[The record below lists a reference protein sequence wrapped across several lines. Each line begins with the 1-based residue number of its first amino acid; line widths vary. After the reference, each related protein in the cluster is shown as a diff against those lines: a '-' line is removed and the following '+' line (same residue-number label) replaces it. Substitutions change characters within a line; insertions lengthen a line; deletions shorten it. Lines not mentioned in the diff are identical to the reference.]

1 MSVIWSPFLLLYQ
14 NTFTC
19 FCYANFVMP
28 LDVFRYS
35 PSLRKWPCLGVF
47 HGTCPQGV
55 FGHSRRFP
63 ALHAWQ
69 TQALQQ
75 TCKCLPAAPDWM
87 DAICGLSAARFQT
100 GPGGS
105 SGKISLK
112 TCWVRNK
119 PHGCWICVDFNS
131 TTGSFYTF
139 SGFSRSGKSHWT
151 SLICLK

>member
-19 FCYANFVMP
+19 FCCANFVMP

-55 FGHSRRFP
+55 FGHLHRFP

-69 TQALQQ
+69 KQALQQ

-87 DAICGLSAARFQT
+87 DAICVGCLLHDFKPDQVAHLEIFHWRHVGWEINHMAAESVLILTQQRVVFILFQDFPEAASHT
-100 GPGGS
+100 GP
-105 SGKISLK
+105 L
-112 TCWVRNK
+112 W
-119 PHGCWICVDFNS
+119 FA
-131 TTGSFYTF
+131 
-139 SGFSRSGKSHWT
+139 
-151 SLICLK
+151 